1 MNDKIRKIL
10 TRTAIF
16 GVLFAASALLTFY
29 VVGRRLTVEMPE
41 LAGRD
46 IKEVRLILSDM
57 AINMNITGEE
67 YDRTVPAGHVISQS
81 IKPGENVISETS
93 VDLIISKG
101 AEVRLIPSVIGS
113 TLDEARAIFKEKGL
127 DVGRVIY
134 VHSPTVG
141 KDMVIAQK
149 PDPDEWTGEA
159 IKIVASA
166 GAYDVIY
173 YSPYL
178 IGMQK
183 RDALEL
189 ASDLGLSVVIREL
202 DESNVI
208 SRQAPEPGAEV
219 TAGETLALTVGGD
232 K

>member
-1 MNDKIRKIL
+1 MKDKYRKAIIL
-10 TRTAIF
+10 LAGFVALF
-16 GVLFAASALLTFY
+16 GVSALMAFY
-29 VVGRRLTVEMPE
+29 LVGSRLTVEMPE

-57 AINMNITGEE
+57 AINMKVTGEE
-67 YDRTVPAGHVISQS
+67 YDRSVPAGHVISQS
-81 IKPGENVISETS
+81 IKPGENVKAETS
-93 VDLIISKG
+93 VELVLSKG
-101 AEVRLIPSVIGS
+101 AEVRLSPSVIGS
-113 TLDEARAIFKEKGL
+113 TLDEANSVFKEKGL
-127 DVGRVIY
+127 ELGKVIY
-134 VHSPTVG
+134 VHSTSVG
-141 KDMVIAQK
+141 KGVVIAQK
-149 PDPDEWTGEA
+149 PDPDEWTGEP

-166 GAYDVIY
+166 GPYDVIY

-183 RDALEL
+183 RDALML

-208 SRQAPEPGAEV
+208 SRQAPEPGAEITV
-219 TAGETLALTVGGD
+219 GETLALTVGGD

>member
-1 MNDKIRKIL
+1 MNDKLKKIL
-10 TRTAIF
+10 TMIAVFVALF
-16 GVLFAASALLTFY
+16 GVSALLTFY
-29 VVGRRLTVEMPE
+29 MVGSRLTVEMPE

-57 AINMNITGEE
+57 AINMKITGEE
-67 YDRTVPAGHVISQS
+67 YDRSVPAGHVISQS
-81 IKPGENVISETS
+81 IKPGENVVSETS
-93 VDLIISKG
+93 VDLVISKG
-101 AEVRLIPSVIGS
+101 AEVRLIPSVIGN
-113 TLDEARAIFKEKGL
+113 TLDEARSIFKEKGL
-127 DVGRVIY
+127 DVGKVIY
-134 VHSPTVG
+134 VHSPTVA
-141 KDMVIAQK
+141 KHVVMAQK

-166 GAYDVIY
+166 GPYDVIY

-183 RDALEL
+183 RDALAL

-202 DESNVI
+202 DESSVI

-219 TAGETLALTVGGD
+219 TAGETLALTVGGE
-232 K
+232 